1 MPAKDALFAVSLLPY
16 LLFLWFLTRSGQAP
30 RLALIGFYLTLLF
43 IAVTV
48 PAGIYALKVYGVSL
62 ANVDS
67 LHGSAEVF
75 LTLSNIVIVLGFRQA
90 ILKAQDEG
98 S

>member
-1 MPAKDALFAVSLLPY
+1 MSPKDALFAVSLLPY
-16 LLFLWFLTRSGQAP
+16 LLFLWFLTRSGKAP

-48 PAGIYALKVYGVSL
+48 PVGIYAQKTYGVSL
-62 ANVDS
+62 ANVDV

-75 LTLSNIVIVLGFRQA
+75 LTLANIVIVLGFRQA
-90 ILKAQDEG
+90 LHRARGDA